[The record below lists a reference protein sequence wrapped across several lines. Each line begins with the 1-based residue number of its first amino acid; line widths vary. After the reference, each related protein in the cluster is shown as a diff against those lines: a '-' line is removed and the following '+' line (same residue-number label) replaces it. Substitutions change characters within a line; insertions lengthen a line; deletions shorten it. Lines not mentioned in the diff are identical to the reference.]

1 MSGNRQTP
9 TVVSFGP
16 FEANLHT
23 QELRKQGVRLRLPGQ
38 SFQILTMLLKQ
49 PGALVTREELQQAL
63 WPSDTHVDFERGVN
77 AAVNRLRETLADSA
91 DSPHLI
97 ETLPRR
103 GYRFIGDIDVLPNA
117 KDEAENNHKRLKV
130 LIWIVGVAAGA
141 LVIGFLYFKFQPVTK
156 SEENFNSLVA
166 IPFTTLKG
174 REIMPAFSPDGSQ
187 VVFAWDGGNS
197 ESENQFDLYVKVVGA
212 ENVSQLTHKPSEW
225 LAPAWS
231 PDGRTIAFAR
241 KSISDSGIFEISA
254 IGGPERKLT
263 SALFGYAPHMS
274 LSWSNDDRLLAYGD
288 GDTVTHLD
296 RNSGEQRKLAKPA
309 ECNIIWSPVFSPDGT
324 RMSFLCWKNGLV
336 SVFLMRPDGTGAHEL
351 AKDVSGPQLL
361 AWSADGKRVL
371 LTNRRTNQLVDV
383 DVENGKASIL
393 TFTQDAGEPAVARR
407 GNRLAYART
416 YENVN
421 IWGTGVSPGSTEAHR
436 LMVSSTRAQ
445 TAPDISPDGK
455 RIAFESDRSGVREI
469 WVSDIDGG
477 NAVQLTHLNHPL
489 SGTPR
494 WSPTGHLIA
503 FDSRAGGQASV
514 YVVDPDGGVPRK
526 MSTKIKGPSM
536 PTWSR
541 DGNWIYFSSEQT
553 DEIYKMP
560 TQGGEATLV
569 AKGQWI
575 VNAKESVDGTWLYF
589 AEGDRDSEI
598 RVVSSSGGE
607 HRPLAGMPNV
617 RNATDWT
624 LSRDGIFFLDCRAQP
639 VTINFFEFSTKKIRQ
654 IATLNKPPA
663 IWGGLSL
670 SPDGKRL
677 VYSQVDNIPSDIM
690 LVDHFK

>member
-1 MSGNRQTP
+1 MSGNQQPP
-9 TVVSFGP
+9 TVISFGP
-16 FEANLHT
+16 FEADLHT

-49 PGALVTREELQQAL
+49 PGELVTREELQQAL

-103 GYRFIGDIDVLPNA
+103 GYRFIGDIDVFPKA
-117 KDEAENNHKRLKV
+117 KDEAGNHGNRLKV
-130 LIWIVGVAAGA
+130 AVWIVGVAACA
-141 LVIGFLYFKFQPVTK
+141 LIIGSIYFKFQPVTK
-156 SEENFNSLVA
+156 SEKNFNSLVA

-174 REIMPAFSPDGSQ
+174 REVMPAFSPDGSQ
-187 VVFAWDGGNS
+187 VVFAWDRGNS
-197 ESENQFDLYVKVVGA
+197 ESENRFDLYVKVVGA
-212 ENVSQLTHKPSEW
+212 ENVSRLTHKPSEW

-241 KSISDSGIFEISA
+241 KSISDPGIFEISA
-254 IGGPERKLT
+254 IGGPERKLA
-263 SALFGYAPHMS
+263 SGLFSYAPHMS

-296 RNSGEQRKLAKPA
+296 RHSGEQRKLAKPA
-309 ECNIIWSPVFSPDGT
+309 ECTIIWSPVFSPDGT
-324 RMSFLCWKNGLV
+324 RIAFLCWKNGLV
-336 SVFLMRPDGTGAHEL
+336 SVFLMRPDGTGAREL
-351 AKDVSGPQLL
+351 TNDVNIPQLL
-361 AWSADGKRVL
+361 AWSADGRRVL
-371 LTNRRTNQLVDV
+371 LANRRTNQLIDL
-383 DVENGKASIL
+383 DVENGKESTLA
-393 TFTQDAGEPAVARR
+393 FTQDVAEPAVARR

-416 YENVN
+416 HENVN
-421 IWGTGVSPGSTEAHR
+421 IWGTSVVPGSPEAPR

-445 TAPDISPDGK
+445 KAPDISPDGK

-477 NAVQLTHLNHPL
+477 NAVQLSHLNHPL
-489 SGTPR
+489 SGSPR
-494 WSPTGHLIA
+494 WCPRGHLIA
-503 FDSRAGGQASV
+503 FDSKAGGQASV

-526 MSTKIKGPSM
+526 MFTKIKGPSV

-541 DGNWIYFSSEQT
+541 DGNWIYFSSEQNH
-553 DEIYKMP
+553 EIYKMP
-560 TQGGEATLV
+560 TQGGEAIVV

-575 VNAKESVDGTWLYF
+575 NNAKESVDGEWLYF
-589 AEGDRDSEI
+589 VEGDADSEI
-598 RVVSSSGGE
+598 RVVSSRGGQD
-607 HRPLAGMPNV
+607 RPLEGMPNV
-617 RNATDWT
+617 RNVTDWT
-624 LSRDGIFFLDCRAQP
+624 LARDGIFFLDRRAQP

-654 IATLNKPPA
+654 IVTLNKPPA
-663 IWGGLSL
+663 TWGGLSL
-670 SPDGKRL
+670 SPDGKWL
-677 VYSQVDNIPSDIM
+677 AYSQVDDIPSDIM